1 MEISMLTAFLGGILA
16 LISPC
21 GALLLPAFFASN
33 ATRKTSLILH
43 GFIFYLGLSI
53 TLIPLGLGVGA
64 LGSFVTS
71 HRDILIAGTSIL
83 LVVLGTL
90 QIFGFGFDFSRFLP
104 GAPSLKE
111 NAQKKSGVLKTLLL
125 GASSGIAGFCAGPI
139 LGAIL
144 TLAMAQGSSLQAG
157 GLLAVYGLGM
167 VIPLII
173 LAATWHKISPK
184 TLQRLRGKGFTFMG
198 RPMHTTSVI
207 TGVII
212 VLVGIL
218 FWVTNGLVTM
228 PSLLPTSTLRW
239 IQSYDGILA
248 NPVWDIVIIVLVIIV
263 GAAFWAYHLYK
274 KQKTEP
280 VDADSTSQ

>member
-1 MEISMLTAFLGGILA
+1 MITAFLGGILA
-16 LISPC
+16 LLSPC

-33 ATRKTSLILH
+33 ATRKTGLALH
-43 GFIFYLGLSI
+43 GLIFYIGLSL

-64 LGSFVTS
+64 LGSLVTS
-71 HRDILIAGTSIL
+71 HRDILIAGTSVLLIIL
-83 LVVLGTL
+83 GIL

-104 GAPSLKE
+104 GAQSLEE

-173 LAATWHKISPK
+173 LAATWHKLSPK
-184 TLQRLRGKGFTFMG
+184 TVQRLRGKGFTFMG

-212 VLVGIL
+212 VLVGML

-228 PSLLPTSTLRW
+228 PSLIPTSMLRS
-239 IQSYDGILA
+239 IQSYDGIFA
-248 NPVWDIVIIVLVIIV
+248 NPVWDIVIIVLVIII
-263 GAAFWAYHLYK
+263 GAGFWAYRLYK
-274 KQKTEP
+274 KQKNEP
-280 VDADSTSQ
+280 VNCDGKG